1 MSERSRRRLSNGAQ
15 TQVQQQQTKTEDM
28 AAEPRSQSQM
38 LNMKP
43 GLQVNGRDGAG
54 SNNSLLN
61 MVPGPVKT
69 RTGNAHRERSEDF
82 ALR

>member
-1 MSERSRRRLSNGAQ
+1 M
-15 TQVQQQQTKTEDM
+15 QQQTKTEEM

-43 GLQVNGRDGAG
+43 GLQVNGGAG